1 MMHGRTLR
9 TQVLVLVLGLLATVC
24 AVISVTTDLTLRQVL
39 LNRLDSQLLQA
50 DRRTAGSLQPPNGQ
64 PDDGPGRN
72 GSPER
77 AAGPAGTSTD
87 LEQALR
93 SQGPGTLV
101 ARGRDGVFTALV
113 SSPDGDSDIVPV
125 ADLPPLD
132 QLPTDGRPH
141 ELEIAGES
149 YRALARSS
157 DDGDVVVT
165 ALPTASAGSTLDQLV
180 LIQLVVTAV
189 ALLLAALAAT
199 GLIRLALRPLS
210 RVATTA
216 RSVAILPLD
225 RGEVDLVQ
233 RVPAKDT
240 DPRTEVGQVGAA
252 LNSLLGNVADA
263 LSARH
268 ASEQRLRRFAADASH
283 ELRTPLAS
291 IRGYAELSR
300 RADEPVPAPVG
311 HALSR
316 IESEAVRMT
325 SLVEDLLLL
334 ARLDAGRPLSV
345 DPVDLSRLVVDAV
358 GDARAAGQDHDW
370 HLELPPDPVTVTGDQ
385 ARLHQVVANLLANAR
400 THTPAGTTVTT
411 RVATDQDGAELTV
424 LDDGPGVPPELRGEV
439 FERFSRGDTSRSR
452 SSGSTGLG
460 LAIVSAVVQAHG
472 GHVRLDSRPGAT
484 AFHVTLPF

>member
-9 TQVLVLVLGLLATVC
+9 TQVLVLLLGLLATVC

-50 DRRTAGSLQPPNGQ
+50 DRRTAGSLQPPNGR
-64 PDDGPGRN
+64 PADSPGQN
-72 GSPER
+72 GSPGRPAE
-77 AAGPAGTSTD
+77 PAGTSTD

-101 ARGRDGVFTALV
+101 ARGRDGVFTALI
-113 SSPDGDSDIVPV
+113 SSPDGDSDLVPV

-141 ELEIAGES
+141 ELNIAGEG
-149 YRALARSS
+149 YRALARSD

-165 ALPTASAGSTLDQLV
+165 ALPTASVGSTLDQLV
-180 LIQLVVTAV
+180 LIQLVVTGV

-216 RSVAILPLD
+216 RSVAVLPLD

-240 DPRTEVGQVGAA
+240 DPHTEVGQVGAA

-300 RADEPVPAPVG
+300 RADEPVPAPIA

-358 GDARAAGQDHDW
+358 GDARAAGQDHNW
-370 HLELPPDPVTVTGDQ
+370 HLDLPPDPVTVPGDQ

-400 THTPAGTTVTT
+400 THTPAGTTITT
-411 RVATDQDGAELTV
+411 RVATHPDGVELTV
-424 LDDGPGVPPELRGEV
+424 LDDGPGVPPALQTEV

-472 GHVRLDSRPGAT
+472 GHVRLHSRPGAT
-484 AFHVTLPF
+484 AFHVTLPY